1 MTNLDSK
8 LKGRGITLPTKFRLV
23 RAMVFPIVMYGYES
37 WIIKKAEC
45 RRMDAFELWCWR
57 RLLRVPWTARRSNM
71 SIVKEINPDYS
82 LEGLI
87 LKLQYFYHLMGRT
100 NSLEKTLMLK
110 KIEARRRS
118 GWQRMRWLDGIPDS
132 VDTSLNKLHEMVNE
146 KEGWSAAF
154 HGSQRV
160 KHNWVTEQLLKPDF
174 YHIILGMY
182 LSIILFSPWY
192 SGENRLL
199 CLFTS

>member
-1 MTNLDSK
+1 MVTAVMK
-8 LKGRGITLPTKFRLV
+8 LKTFTPWEKSYDKSREQVKRQRYYFANKVPPSQGYGFS
-23 RAMVFPIVMYGYES
+23 IVMYGYES

-118 GWQRMRWLDGIPDS
+118 G
-132 VDTSLNKLHEMVNE
+132 
-146 KEGWSAAF
+146 
-154 HGSQRV
+154 
-160 KHNWVTEQLLKPDF
+160 
-174 YHIILGMY
+174 
-182 LSIILFSPWY
+182 
-192 SGENRLL
+192 
-199 CLFTS
+199 